1 MQMPRMLMLSNGIP
15 ETILSPMDFKDLIDE
30 RMETEC
36 ANYYQNQIEE
46 LLEII
51 RGIDTYVDEALLPL
65 GVKEVLKEYG
75 Y

>member
-1 MQMPRMLMLSNGIP
+1 MQMPRMLMLSNGMP

-51 RGIDTYVDEALLPL
+51 RDYVDEVLLPL
-65 GVKEVLKEYG
+65 DVEEVLKEYG